1 MRPPESC
8 TLFALLLTL
17 CASGGAA
24 APPPAPPSAAKPV
37 AKPVENQVVARFQE
51 DVRWLADDAR
61 EGRGIGTRGLT
72 EARDWIAA
80 RFQALGV
87 QPAGEAGSWFQT
99 LRVPTSVEVA
109 AAGTGVTIDGRR
121 IDRQAYQP
129 AGFSA
134 STRVEAAV
142 VAAGYGITA
151 PDLGVDD
158 YAGLDVKGK
167 VVAVRRFTPKGG
179 PFEQEDHQRRH
190 GDLRAKAWNA
200 REHGAVG
207 LIVVDAPPP
216 GVEETG
222 EAPLPEP
229 AIEAGAGAAAG
240 DAGIPVVLLTR
251 EVGAPLFV
259 GRHRAG
265 LAVEL
270 TRKSEPAQNV
280 IGVIR
285 AGAPDRLP
293 GAVLVGA
300 HYDHIGM
307 GGRVSL
313 APGVREIHNGADD
326 NASGVAALVEVAR
339 RLVERRSELRRDVW
353 LVAFTGEELGTLGS
367 TALTRQPPTGLRVE
381 DLVGMLNMD
390 MVGRLRDLGKL
401 SVLGGDSAEEWKT
414 LMGPLCERAA
424 LDCVLSGDGFGA
436 SDHSVF
442 YGAGVPVLHFFTGT
456 HEDYHKPSDDTEK
469 IDAAGGVKVAG
480 LVTDA
485 TISLAGW
492 KERLAYKS
500 APAPAPR
507 GDLRASG
514 ASLGTVPDYA
524 GDGRPG
530 VLLAGVRP
538 GSAAEV
544 GGLKRGDLLVELAG
558 TEIRDIHDLMFVLR
572 RAKPGEKADAVVDRA
587 GEKLKLHITFEASK
601 GMR

>member
-17 CASGGAA
+17 SATGGAA
-24 APPPAPPSAAKPV
+24 ASPPAAQTVARPP
-37 AKPVENQVVARFQE
+37 ENQAVLRFQE
-51 DVRWLADDAR
+51 DVLWLADDAR
-61 EGRGIGTRGLT
+61 EGRGIGTRGLA
-72 EARDWIAA
+72 ESRDWIAA

-87 QPAGEAGSWFQT
+87 QPAGEAGGWFQT
-99 LRVPTSVEVA
+99 LRVPTSVEVV
-109 AAGTGVTIDGRR
+109 AAGTGVSIDGRR
-121 IDRQAYQP
+121 LDRQAYQP
-129 AGFSA
+129 AGFSSSA
-134 STRVEAAV
+134 RVEAAV

-207 LIVVDAPPP
+207 LIVVDVPPP

-229 AIEAGAGAAAG
+229 AVESGAGAAAG

-251 EVGAPLFV
+251 EAGAPLFT

-270 TRKSEPAQNV
+270 ARKSEPAQNV

-300 HYDHIGM
+300 HYDHIGL
-307 GGRVSL
+307 GGPASL
-313 APGVREIHNGADD
+313 ALGSREIHNGADD

-353 LVAFTGEELGTLGS
+353 LVAFTAEELGTLGS
-367 TALTRQPPTGLRVE
+367 TALTRQPPAGLRME

-390 MVGRLRDLGKL
+390 MVGRLRDLGRL
-401 SVLGGDSAEEWKT
+401 SVLGGDSAEEWRA
-414 LMGPLCERAA
+414 LMGPLCERVA
-424 LDCVLSGDGFGA
+424 LECVLSGDGFGA

-456 HEDYHKPSDDTEK
+456 HEDYHKPSDDIAK

-480 LVTDA
+480 LVTDVA
-485 TISLAGW
+485 VSLAGRQ
-492 KERLAYKS
+492 ERLAYKS
-500 APAPAPR
+500 APAPVPR

-558 TEIRDIHDLMFVLR
+558 AEIRDIHDLMFVLR
-572 RAKPGEKADAVVDRA
+572 RAKPGEKADAVIDRA
-587 GEKLKLHITFEASK
+587 GEKIKLQITFEASK